1 MGFLFGQ
8 VIHSNAK
15 LLSPGMAE
23 KAQRAFDA
31 AAQANPRLRS
41 AEQTPAESF
50 AADVEEEA
58 NSYFQKIYT
67 GQHSIEEIVDM
78 LKRFS
83 KSQVAR

>member
-1 MGFLFGQ
+1 M
-8 VIHSNAK
+8 
-15 LLSPGMAE
+15 LSPGTAE

-31 AAQANPRLRS
+31 AAQANPRIRNI
-41 AEQTPAESF
+41 EQAPTESF
-50 AADVEEEA
+50 AADIEEEA

-67 GQHSIEEIVDM
+67 GQHSIDEIVDM